1 MTDVH
6 IYNEIVKN
14 NKDDTFLKGLK
25 LLVNNSLPLFIIN
38 IIRCVASMLRFAQEE
53 GILTRVD
60 AMRYIGQRF
69 RIKADLPHWT
79 TDEAICDQLMR

>member
-1 MTDVH
+1 
-6 IYNEIVKN
+6 
-14 NKDDTFLKGLK
+14 
-25 LLVNNSLPLFIIN
+25 
-38 IIRCVASMLRFAQEE
+38 MLRFSQEE

-79 TDEAICDQLMR
+79 TDEAICDQLIRYPLCIIVIIVIYFVLENMFVFIWTRTMTSLIY